1 MTLFDE
7 SSKWATRGVGKVLT
21 LDFDGGARGNPGPG
35 GIGVVLL
42 DEDGDAIYELGEFL
56 GHCTS
61 NVAEY
66 TALVRGLAA
75 AKVLGAKKVVVK
87 ADSELVVRQINGV
100 YKVKS
105 PHLKPLFQRAVAL
118 MREIGDVTISHI
130 YREGNARAD
139 ELANEA
145 MDLQK
150 KIEPLGPAGR

>member
-1 MTLFDE
+1 MTLFADNP
-7 SSKWATRGVGKVLT
+7 KWANRGTGKTLT
-21 LDFDGGARGNPGPG
+21 LHFDGGARGNPGPG

-75 AKVLGAKKVVVK
+75 AKTLGAKKLIVK

-105 PHLKPLFQRAVAL
+105 PHLKPLFQRAVTL

-139 ELANEA
+139 ELANDA
-145 MDLQK
+145 MDRLG
-150 KIEPLGPAGR
+150 KIEPLGPAGS